1 MLNIRP
7 VRPEWLTLIVSGAF
21 LLFYNVPLWQHL
33 YQVVAPHGVASGL
46 FTLLVIGILFTAAF
60 NLVLTALAFRWTF
73 KPLLTVLLLCAAS
86 VAYFM
91 NQYGVMID
99 TEMLRNAMETNASE
113 VGDLLTLKLGVYLVV
128 LGVLP
133 VWLLWRTPVRYRP
146 WPRELLGKLASGGAT
161 AAVMVAIAMLD
172 YQTLS
177 SLFRNHHEIHLQL
190 TPSNA
195 VGALI
200 SYVHGV
206 TASAKGPLRP
216 IGTDAVRV
224 VRADAGG
231 RKTLMVLV
239 VGESARAENFG
250 LNGYERDTTPEL
262 RREEGVV
269 SFTDMHSCGTET
281 AVSVPCMFSNLT
293 RAHYS
298 DSVAKSQE
306 NLLDVLKRAGYD
318 IVWRDNQAGCKE
330 TCNRV
335 VFQSMTK
342 LKDPALCGDGECHD
356 EILLQDLQGFID
368 HLERDTV
375 LVLHQMGSHGP
386 AYYKRYPAAYEHFT
400 PVCVSNELSDC
411 SRESIINGYDNT
423 IRYTDHV
430 LASLI
435 DTLRANQGKVDTA
448 MLYLSDHGESLGEY
462 NVYLHGM
469 PYSFAPAEQKHI
481 ASVAW
486 FSPGFQRTAG
496 VDTQCVAEQRDATL
510 SQDYLFHTMLGLLG
524 VQTQA
529 YSTGLDMFAGCRNQ
543 PGSSIASLA
552 ADRSVAVQPEH
563 EHQQV
568 Q

>member
-1 MLNIRP
+1 MLNLRP
-7 VRPEWLTLIVSGAF
+7 IRPEWLTLIVSAA
-21 LLFYNVPLWQHL
+21 LLMFYNLPLWQHL
-33 YQVVAPHGVASGL
+33 YQVLAPHGMADAV
-46 FTLLVIGILFTAAF
+46 FTLLAIGILFVAAF
-60 NLVLTALAFRWTF
+60 NLVLTLLAFRWIF
-73 KPLLTVLLLCAAS
+73 KPLLTLLLLSAAG

-99 TEMLRNAMETNASE
+99 TEMLRNTLETDVAE
-113 VGDLLTLKLGVYLVV
+113 VGDLLSLKLAAYLLV

-146 WPRELLGKLASGGAT
+146 WPREVLSKLVSGTAT
-161 AAVMVAIAMLD
+161 AAVMVAVAMLD
-172 YQTLS
+172 YQSLS

-190 TPSNA
+190 TPSNM

-200 SYVHGV
+200 DYGEN
-206 TASAKGPLRP
+206 AFAAPRGPLRP
-216 IGTDAVRV
+216 IATDAVRV
-224 VRADAGG
+224 VRAGAGA
-231 RKTLMVLV
+231 RKTLTVLV

-250 LNGYERDTTPEL
+250 LDGYKRDTTPEL
-262 RREEGVV
+262 QREEGVV
-269 SFTDMHSCGTET
+269 SFTAMQSCGTET

-293 RAHYS
+293 RAKYS
-298 DSVAKSQE
+298 DSQAKSQE

-318 IVWRDNQAGCKE
+318 VIWRDNQAGCKE

-335 VFQSMTK
+335 AFQSLTK
-342 LKDPALCGDGECHD
+342 SKDPVLCGDGECHD
-356 EILLQDLQGFID
+356 EILLQDLQGLID
-368 HLERDTV
+368 HLQRDTV

-386 AYYKRYPAAYEHFT
+386 AYFKRYPAAFEHFT
-400 PVCVSNELSDC
+400 PVCASNELSDC

-469 PYSFAPAEQKHI
+469 PYSFAPAEQKHV
-481 ASVAW
+481 ASIAW
-486 FSPGFQRTAG
+486 FSPGYQRSAG
-496 VDTQCVAEQRDATL
+496 IDTRCLAAQRDAPL
-510 SQDYLFHTMLGLLG
+510 SQDNLFHSMLGLLG
-524 VQTQA
+524 VRTQA
-529 YSTGLDMFAGCRNQ
+529 YGADLDMFAGCRSRAGSTGARIAAAESVSVK
-543 PGSSIASLA
+543 PG
-552 ADRSVAVQPEH
+552 H
-563 EHQQV
+563 EQQQV